1 MKNGLKCIRRKI
13 REGRYEFTVHALE
26 EMDED
31 NLDEADVRHTVLH
44 GGISAELTDDPR
56 GVRFVVRG
64 ETHNQDREMEVVCR
78 FLPSG
83 LLRIITVYQLEK

>member
-1 MKNGLKCIRRKI
+1 MVLKRIRRAV
-13 REGRYEFTVHALE
+13 REDCYEFTIHALE

-31 NLDEADVRHTVLH
+31 NVVEEDVRHALMH
-44 GGISAELTDDPR
+44 GSLESELTDDPR

-64 ETHNQDREMEVVCR
+64 RTQDEDFEIEVVCR

-83 LLRIITVYQLEK
+83 MLRIITVYAIEEE

>member
-1 MKNGLKCIRRKI
+1 MGLRRIRRAI

-31 NLDEADVRHTVLH
+31 GLDEADVQQVIMRGSLSTK
-44 GGISAELTDDPR
+44 LTDDPR
-56 GVRFVVRG
+56 GTRFVVRG
-64 ETHNQDREMEVVCR
+64 TARNQDCEIEVVCR

-83 LLRIITVYQLEK
+83 MLRMITVYKLEE

>member
-1 MKNGLKCIRRKI
+1 MGIARIRRAV
-13 REGRYEFTVHALE
+13 RQDRYGFTSHALE

-31 NLDEADVRHTVLH
+31 DLSEADVRKVLQRGH
-44 GGISAELTDDPR
+44 VIARLARDSR

-64 ETHNQDREMEVVCR
+64 APGESERAIEIVCR

-83 LLRIITVYQLEK
+83 LLRIITVYQLES

>member
-1 MKNGLKCIRRKI
+1 MGLRCIRRAI

-31 NLDEADVRHTVLH
+31 DIEEADVRQAVLR
-44 GGISAELTDDPR
+44 GSLSAELTDDPR
-56 GVRFVVRG
+56 GKRFVVRG
-64 ETHNQDREMEVVCR
+64 MVHSQDREIEVVCR

-83 LLRIITVYQLEK
+83 MLRIITVYELEE

>member
-1 MKNGLKCIRRKI
+1 MGLKSIRQKI

-31 NLDEADVRHTVLH
+31 DLDETDVRQAVLH
-44 GGISAELTDDPR
+44 GSISAELTDDPR
-56 GVRFVVRG
+56 GTRFVVRG
-64 ETHNQDREMEVVCR
+64 TTSDKDREVEVVCR

-83 LLRIITVYQLEK
+83 LLRIITVYQLEE

>member
-1 MKNGLKCIRRKI
+1 MASKRIRRAI

-31 NLDEADVRHTVLH
+31 DLNESDVRYGILH
-44 GGISAELTDDPR
+44 GEISSELTDDPR
-56 GVRFVVRG
+56 GIRFVVLG
-64 ETHNQDREMEVVCR
+64 NTQDQNRSLEVVCR

-83 LLRIITVYQLEK
+83 LLRIITVYQIGE